1 MSKFTVLDAIKEFTS
16 KLNIKKNMQ
25 KNANQY
31 RDMYAEMGVNID
43 KLGCIMMDVD
53 GSTIQNNIN
62 ADDLYTSTNK
72 DRHWINGFVAGKT
85 PHVTLLYGLLESG
98 NTTYK
103 KYVDEVLKGWQMD
116 SVEVDHVD
124 YFDSPFADDPYYCI
138 VAHLDISEE
147 LKDANNRLQLLPHI
161 NTFPGYKAH
170 ITIAYIKKDE
180 TLRDNVIGYYN
191 GILMGKELKAKA
203 INYGK

>member
-1 MSKFTVLDAIKEFTS
+1 
-16 KLNIKKNMQ
+16 MQ